1 MSDQK
6 QIKKNPNP
14 LVIKGIFF
22 VTATFEDK
30 RYVVSNGLSFLNFAK
45 PDEDIKKG
53 DYLRI
58 HGPVYQRKDAG
69 NPIITGEAVVEKLT
83 EAEVEEYKAA
93 MNKMFDTKPAPKK
106 TATKKTATKKKS
118 AAKPDEH
125 KMPWE

>member
-30 RYVVSNGLSFLNFAK
+30 RYVVSNGLSFLNFTK
-45 PDEDIKKG
+45 PGEDIKKG

-83 EAEVEEYKAA
+83 EAEIEEYKAA
-93 MNKMFDTKPAPKK
+93 MNKVFDTKPAAKK
-106 TATKKTATKKKS
+106 APAKKKS
-118 AAKPDEH
+118 ATKPDEH

>member
-1 MSDQK
+1 MSEQK

-45 PDEDIKKG
+45 SGEDIKKG

-83 EAEVEEYKAA
+83 EAEIEEYKAA
-93 MNKMFDTKPAPKK
+93 MNKMFDTKPA
-106 TATKKTATKKKS
+106 TKKAPAKKKAS
-118 AAKPDEH
+118 AKTDEH

>member
-1 MSDQK
+1 MSDEKK

-45 PDEDIKKG
+45 AGEDIKKG

-69 NPIITGEAVVEKLT
+69 NPIITGEAVIEKLT

-93 MNKMFDTKPAPKK
+93 MNKMFDTKPAPAKK
-106 TATKKTATKKKS
+106 APTKKKP

>member
-45 PDEDIKKG
+45 PGEDIKKG

-83 EAEVEEYKAA
+83 EAEIEEYKAA
-93 MNKMFDTKPAPKK
+93 MNKVFDTKPA
-106 TATKKTATKKKS
+106 TKKAPAKKKS
-118 AAKPDEH
+118 ATKPDEH

>member
-1 MSDQK
+1 MSEQK

-45 PDEDIKKG
+45 PGEDIKKG

-83 EAEVEEYKAA
+83 EKEIEEYKATI
-93 MNKMFDTKPAPKK
+93 NKMFDTKPVEKK
-106 TATKKTATKKKS
+106 SATKKKTT
-118 AAKPDEH
+118 AKPDEH

>member
-1 MSDQK
+1 MSEQK

-14 LVIKGIFF
+14 LIVKGVFF

-45 PDEDIKKG
+45 PGEDIKKG

-69 NPIITGEAVVEKLT
+69 NPIITGEAVIEKMT
-83 EAEVEEYKAA
+83 EAEVEEYKFT
-93 MNKMFDTKPAPKK
+93 MKKMLDTKPTEKK
-106 TATKKTATKKKS
+106 STAKKKS
-118 AAKPDEH
+118 TTKPDEH

>member
-1 MSDQK
+1 MSEQK

-14 LVIKGIFF
+14 LVIKGVFF

-45 PDEDIKKG
+45 PGEDIKKG

-83 EAEVEEYKAA
+83 EAEIEEYKAA
-93 MNKMFDTKPAPKK
+93 MNKMFDTKSTPKK
-106 TATKKTATKKKS
+106 STAKKKS
-118 AAKPDEH
+118 SAKPDEH

>member
-45 PDEDIKKG
+45 PGEDIKKG

-83 EAEVEEYKAA
+83 EAEIEEYKAA
-93 MNKMFDTKPAPKK
+93 MNKVFDTKPAAKK
-106 TATKKTATKKKS
+106 APTKKKS
-118 AAKPDEH
+118 TTKPDEH

>member
-45 PDEDIKKG
+45 PGEDIKKG

-83 EAEVEEYKAA
+83 EAEIEEYKAA
-93 MNKMFDTKPAPKK
+93 MNKVFDTKPV
-106 TATKKTATKKKS
+106 TKKAPAKKKS
-118 AAKPDEH
+118 TTKPDEH

>member
-45 PDEDIKKG
+45 PGEDIKKG

-83 EAEVEEYKAA
+83 ETEIEEYKAA
-93 MNKMFDTKPAPKK
+93 MNKVFDTKPAAKK
-106 TATKKTATKKKS
+106 APAKKKS
-118 AAKPDEH
+118 ATKPDEH

>member
-1 MSDQK
+1 MSEQK

-45 PDEDIKKG
+45 PGEDIKKG

-58 HGPVYQRKDAG
+58 HGLVYERKDAG
-69 NPIITGEAVVEKLT
+69 NPIISGEAVVEKLT
-83 EAEVEEYKAA
+83 EAEIEEYKTA
-93 MNKMFDTKPAPKK
+93 MNKMFDTKP
-106 TATKKTATKKKS
+106 TT
-118 AAKPDEH
+118 KPDEH

>member
-1 MSDQK
+1 MSEQK
-6 QIKKNPNP
+6 HIKKNPNP
-14 LVIKGIFF
+14 LIVKGVFF

-30 RYVVSNGLSFLNFAK
+30 RYVISNGLSFLNFAK
-45 PDEDIKKG
+45 PGEDIKEG

-69 NPIITGEAVVEKLT
+69 NPIIAGEAVVEKLT
-83 EAEVEEYKAA
+83 EKEIEEYKAA
-93 MNKMFDTKPAPKK
+93 MNKMFDAKPAAKK
-106 TATKKTATKKKS
+106 TPAKKKA

>member
-1 MSDQK
+1 MSEQK

-45 PDEDIKKG
+45 PGEDIKKG

-83 EAEVEEYKAA
+83 EAEIEEYKAA
-93 MNKMFDTKPAPKK
+93 MNKMFDTKPAAKKAPAKKK
-106 TATKKTATKKKS
+106 T

>member
-1 MSDQK
+1 MSEQK

-45 PDEDIKKG
+45 PGEDIKKG

-83 EAEVEEYKAA
+83 EKEIEEYKATI
-93 MNKMFDTKPAPKK
+93 NKMFDTKPAAKK
-106 TATKKTATKKKS
+106 APAKKKA

>member
-1 MSDQK
+1 MSEQK

-14 LVIKGIFF
+14 LVVKGVFF

-45 PDEDIKKG
+45 PGEDIKKG

-69 NPIITGEAVVEKLT
+69 NPIITGEAVIEKLT
-83 EAEVEEYKAA
+83 EKEVEEYKAA
-93 MNKMFDTKPAPKK
+93 MNKMFDTKPTAKKAP
-106 TATKKTATKKKS
+106 AKKKA

>member
-1 MSDQK
+1 MSEQK

-14 LVIKGIFF
+14 LVIKGVFF

-45 PDEDIKKG
+45 PGEDIKKG

-83 EAEVEEYKAA
+83 EAEIEEYKAV
-93 MNKMFDTKPAPKK
+93 MNKMFDTKPASKK
-106 TATKKTATKKKS
+106 SVAKKKS

>member
-45 PDEDIKKG
+45 PGEDIKKG

-83 EAEVEEYKAA
+83 EAEIEEYKAA
-93 MNKMFDTKPAPKK
+93 MNKVFDTKPAAEKAP
-106 TATKKTATKKKS
+106 AKKKS
-118 AAKPDEH
+118 ATKPDEH